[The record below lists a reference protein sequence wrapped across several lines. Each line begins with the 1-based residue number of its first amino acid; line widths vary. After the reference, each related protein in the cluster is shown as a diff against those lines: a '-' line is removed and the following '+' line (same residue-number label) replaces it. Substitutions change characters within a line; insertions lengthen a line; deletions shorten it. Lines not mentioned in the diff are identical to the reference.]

1 MDSFTPNPMAN
12 KEAIVQGKDFRFT
25 ILTDRLF
32 RIEYEKNGRFE
43 DRATQTVVNRQFPV
57 PEYSVTKKDKTTII
71 RTDCVQII
79 YHGGVFSKNSLQ
91 FSFCGRLG
99 KFPTAWYFGDEPR
112 TLPGTL
118 RTLDVVSGKKELPNS
133 IMNRGTFALMDDS
146 KSLAI
151 GADNWP
157 EERTDNCID
166 MYIFAYPKD
175 YKACLDAYY
184 TLTGKTPM
192 LPRFALGNWW
202 SRYFKYSDTEYIN
215 LIEKFEEEGIPISVA
230 AIDMDWHKVD
240 IDTKYGSG
248 WTGFSWN
255 RDLFKNPKDFLD
267 TLHKRQIK
275 TSLNLH
281 PAEGISAHED
291 CYEAAAESMN
301 ADNQNEEKILFD
313 IADRAFVK
321 TYFDKVLKSLEEDGV
336 DFWWMDWQSG
346 NASKMKDLDPL
357 WMLNHLHFQAASQN
371 NNRGLLLSRFSGYG
385 SHRYPVGFSG
395 DVIINWESLDFQPYF
410 TACASNVGYGWW
422 SHDIGGHMGGIHDDE
437 LMNRWTQY
445 GAFSPVLRLHCCQN
459 PFITHEPWA
468 FNDETRQS
476 MKKFMRLRHEMLP
489 YLYTMNFR
497 AHNDNIPLVTPIY
510 YEYPDI
516 QDAYRANNQYFF
528 GSELIVCPI
537 TQRKDEVTQMGS
549 SMMYLPEGT
558 WFDFFNK
565 YKYDGNRKIMMYR
578 KYDEMPVLAK
588 AGAIIPTAS
597 IKGNSV
603 ANPEEIILNIFPGA
617 DNTFTLYEDDGET
630 RDYENGKYLKTKISL
645 NWQNK
650 TITIA
655 APEGDMNLI
664 PENRSYRILLHCV
677 DNCKATASRS
687 IKKSYRDGAI
697 EIKADGTEE
706 LSITFAKTLAITEN
720 NYAKKVYDILFAAHT
735 SYDDKQKI
743 YDIIEQKSVKEAIA
757 DIYAMGID
765 ENLKNALLEALL

>member
-1 MDSFTPNPMAN
+1 MGTFTSNPIAD
-12 KEAIVQGKDFRFT
+12 KGAIVQGKDFRFT

-57 PEYSVTKKDKTTII
+57 PKYSVTKKDNTTII

-99 KFPTAWYFGDEPR
+99 KLPTAWYFGDEPR

-146 KSLAI
+146 NSLAI
-151 GADNWP
+151 GAANYP
-157 EERTDNCID
+157 EERVENCID
-166 MYIFAYPKD
+166 MYVFAYPKE

-184 TLTGKTPM
+184 NLTGKTPM

-202 SRYFKYSDTEYIN
+202 SRYFKYSDTEYIS
-215 LIEKFEEEGIPISVA
+215 LIEKFEKEGIPISVA

-267 TLHKRQIK
+267 NLHKRQIK

-301 ADNQNEEKILFD
+301 ADTQNEEKILFD
-313 IADRAFVK
+313 IADRAFIK
-321 TYFDKVLKSLEEDGV
+321 TYFDNVLKPLEGDGV

-357 WMLNHLHFQAASQN
+357 WMLNHLHFQATSKN

-445 GAFSPVLRLHCCQN
+445 GAFSPILRLHCCQN

-476 MKKFMRLRHEMLP
+476 MKKFMRLRHEMIP

-497 AHNDNIPLVTPIY
+497 AHNDNIPLVTPMY
-510 YEYPDI
+510 YEYPDT

-549 SMMYLPEGT
+549 CMMYLPEGT

-565 YKYDGNRKIMMYR
+565 YKYDGNRKIKMYR

-588 AGAIIPTAS
+588 AGAIIPTAEV
-597 IKGNSV
+597 KDNSV

-617 DNTFTLYEDDGET
+617 DNAFTLYEDDGET
-630 RDYENGKYLKTKISL
+630 RDWENGKYLKTRISL
-645 NWQNK
+645 DWQRK

-655 APEGDMNLI
+655 APEGDMCLI
-664 PENRSYRILLHCV
+664 PENRRYRILLHCV
-677 DNCKATASRS
+677 DNCKATASRN
-687 IKKSYRDGAI
+687 IKKSYKDGTI

-706 LSITFAKTLAITEN
+706 LTITFAKTLAITEN
-720 NYAKKVYDILFAAHT
+720 NYAKKVYNILFAAHT

-743 YDIIEQKSVKEAIA
+743 YNIVDQKSVKEAVA
-757 DIYAMGID
+757 DIYAMSID
-765 ENLKNALLEALL
+765 ENLKSALLEALL